1 MGPQYRYLT
10 NTTVKYRGKDQN
22 VFLSSYKGISEI
34 LCITNKIQTI
44 SKASGNQKDLKYP
57 E

>member
-10 NTTVKYRGKDQN
+10 NATVKYRGKVQN
-22 VFLSSYKGISEI
+22 VFLSSYKDISEI
-34 LCITNKIQTI
+34 LCITNKIQNI